1 MNPDAFI
8 SFLPTTD
15 LVRAADFYERVM
27 GLDLALDQGTCR
39 IYRITETAFLGVCR
53 RDPFDDVQPV
63 ITTIVAD
70 DVDGWYRRITEAGW
84 TEVTEPEHSETYRLV
99 HIWVK
104 DPDGNQLEVQRFDD
118 PSWAGGAA

>member
-1 MNPDAFI
+1 MNTDAFI

-15 LVRAADFYERVM
+15 LVASADFYERVM
-27 GLDLALDQGTCR
+27 GLGLTLDQGTCR
-39 IYRITETAFLGVCR
+39 IYRITDSAYLGVCQ

-63 ITTIVAD
+63 ITTIVSN
-70 DVDGWYRRITEAGW
+70 DVDGWFERVVNAGW
-84 TEVTEPEHSETYRLV
+84 TDVTEPEHSETYKLV

-118 PSWAGGAA
+118 PDWASG